1 MKKEWIWTDHIKEQI
16 IERELSIELVETI
29 LNEPDEIIEG
39 NLGRQIY
46 HKLIDDKLI
55 RVITD
60 GNVLI
65 TVYIT
70 DKVRKY
76 WKGK

>member
-29 LNEPDEIIEG
+29 LNEPDEIVEG

-76 WKGK
+76 

>member
-16 IERELSIELVETI
+16 IERELSIELVETT
-29 LNEPDEIIEG
+29 LNEPDEIVEG

-76 WKGK
+76 

>member
-29 LNEPDEIIEG
+29 LNEPDEIVEG

-65 TVYIT
+65 TVYIA